1 MRDENKVSTTRIK
14 VSKLG
19 DITQESRLIEDV
31 VDRLVT
37 LLSRRGGRRDRSPLR
52 LRHYL
57 PMITVFA
64 SVVVLW
70 EIMVRVLNIQQFLLP
85 KPTSIA
91 GAFTERFDELAGIGL
106 FTFREA
112 LGGFAIGSILGILVA
127 VATARWTTAN
137 QTLLPFAVA
146 ANSIPI
152 IAFAPIMNTWFG
164 LMNPFSKMAIVAVL
178 VFFPTMINTVRGL
191 TLVDPWS
198 LELMRSYAASE
209 RQIFL
214 ALRVPNALPFLF
226 SAFKVTSALSMIGAV
241 VSEYFGGPRAALGVF
256 ITQEAAM
263 FRFDNAW
270 AAIII
275 ACVLGIS
282 FYLLILFVERLAMPW
297 HVSLRT

>member
-1 MRDENKVSTTRIK
+1 MAVRD
-14 VSKLG
+14 
-19 DITQESRLIEDV
+19 DIARETRLIEAIADQ
-31 VDRLVT
+31 LIT
-37 LLSRRGGRRDRSPLR
+37 QWSRGGSR
-52 LRHYL
+52 LRYYM
-57 PMITVFA
+57 PTVIVFV
-64 SVVVLW
+64 SVVMLW
-70 EIMVRVLNIQQFLLP
+70 EIVVRVLNIQQFLLP

-91 GAFTERFDELAGIGL
+91 SVFTERFDELVGIGL

-112 LGGFAIGSILGILVA
+112 LGGFVIGCGLGIVVA

-137 QTLLPFAVA
+137 QALLPFAIA

-164 LMNPFSKMAIVAVL
+164 LTNPLSKMAIVAVL
-178 VFFPTMINTVRGL
+178 VFFPTMINMVRGL
-191 TLVDPWS
+191 TLVDAWS

-214 ALRVPNALPFLF
+214 ALRLPNALPFLF
-226 SAFKVTSALSMIGAV
+226 SAFKVTSVLSMIGAV

-270 AAIII
+270 AAIVI
-275 ACVLGIS
+275 ACVLGVS
-282 FYLLILFVERLAMPW
+282 FYLFILFVERLAMPW
-297 HVSLRT
+297 HVSFRS